1 MISYG
6 VWCAFRTIWMFSL
19 RLHTHTTKWAEEKKP
34 IQFTYVWSD
43 TVRHDWILGDF
54 SNDHIIH
61 LDDMDMSAQA
71 FKFDLFHAPSFY
83 CILVHSNEHQFIHF
97 ASDGVC
103 PRENNE
109 NSIET
114 KTAAKKDHS
123 QKFWKSSVIKQLY
136 S

>member
-1 MISYG
+1 
-6 VWCAFRTIWMFSL
+6 
-19 RLHTHTTKWAEEKKP
+19 
-34 IQFTYVWSD
+34 
-43 TVRHDWILGDF
+43 
-54 SNDHIIH
+54 
-61 LDDMDMSAQA
+61 MDMSAQA

-114 KTAAKKDHS
+114 KTAAATTATATVAATAKKDHS
-123 QKFWKSSVIKQLY
+123 QKF
-136 S
+136 